1 MKEFGMGQD
10 SRGDDFHARAAATG
24 TAPADAVLSL
34 VLREVI
40 GKVGG
45 GAGL

>member
-1 MKEFGMGQD
+1 MGQD
-10 SRGDDFHARAAATG
+10 SRGRGDNFHARAAATG